1 MSVGS
6 WNPDGDTQNPSFEI
20 DASILHDFIAISEQ
34 ERLADIKSALPE
46 AVQTQQRPL
55 MTLTKEAWFIAAEPL
70 TSEQLLHL
78 VRFFTLAEM
87 QLSGWEAGS
96 ESPVIWIVKILRR
109 RKSPPSK
116 ELLLWIKANS
126 DNRFIPNGAL

>member
-6 WNPDGDTQNPSFEI
+6 WNPDGDAQNPSFEI
-20 DASILHDFIAISEQ
+20 ETNILHDFIAISEQ
-34 ERLADIKSALPE
+34 EQLADIKSALPE
-46 AVQTQQRPL
+46 AVQIQQRPL
-55 MTLTKEAWFIAAEPL
+55 MTLSKETWFVAAEPF

-87 QLSGWEAGS
+87 QLSGWEAGA
-96 ESPVIWIVKILRR
+96 ESPVIWIVKTLRR